1 LERKKCGLQQISAK
15 PDLFSIELRKIL
27 GTGRGQLLGAAP
39 ILEEAI
45 LETLCNELKIK
56 FERSDGKS
64 FADHIKTIR
73 EICRNRIV
81 NHSFPTQALSSKSAD
96 EGTAGP

>member
-1 LERKKCGLQQISAK
+1 M
-15 PDLFSIELRKIL
+15 FSIELRKIL

-56 FERSDGKS
+56 FERSDEKS
-64 FADHIKTIR
+64 FAGHIKTLR

-81 NHSFPTQALSSKSAD
+81 NHSFLAQALSSKSAD
-96 EGTAGP
+96 ESTAAP